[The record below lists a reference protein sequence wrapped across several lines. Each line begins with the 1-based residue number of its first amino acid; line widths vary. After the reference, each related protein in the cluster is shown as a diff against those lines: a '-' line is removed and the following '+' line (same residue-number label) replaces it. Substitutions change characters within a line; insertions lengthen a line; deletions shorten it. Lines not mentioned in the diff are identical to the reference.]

1 MTKIQHL
8 PRDSRVTWVT
18 LGNPASSEGEV
29 FYAENS
35 WESQPLGT
43 SGQVGERLAMAI
55 ARRQEPG
62 SGEGRSHAQRP
73 GIPALGK
80 GTRGGRAPFRSEGR
94 TSFNTGSGSPH
105 LSGLGGRSLGEPR

>member
-43 SGQVGERLAMAI
+43 SGQVGERLAMAM
-55 ARRQEPG
+55 PL
-62 SGEGRSHAQRP
+62 P
-73 GIPALGK
+73 
-80 GTRGGRAPFRSEGR
+80 GGRNQAAEREEAMHKGQ
-94 TSFNTGSGSPH
+94 GSLH
-105 LSGLGGRSLGEPR
+105 